1 MKRRQIIL
9 RTGISWILGISL
21 LAGVYAQEGGSL
33 LAYYCP
39 PCGINCDTLIHS
51 EAGTCETCGM
61 ELVQSTRE
69 EQMEQIEQFGKMR
82 IAMYIHPGMEILDF
96 AGPAEVFKV
105 SGFETYTVGLT
116 KEPIISQGF
125 IKIVP
130 EYSIEDCPKPDIIA
144 VFGGNGW
151 NASEDERIQKW
162 LQEMAPKVDH
172 IYSVCTGAFF
182 LAKAGLLDGQ
192 TATTFHSS
200 IESLRETAPMAEIV
214 SGYKYVDNGKIIT
227 AAGVSSGIEGALYL
241 VSKLKGEKKA
251 KSTAEYMEYQCWG
264 KEERLILAEER

>member
-1 MKRRQIIL
+1 MKKPTL
-9 RTGISWILGISL
+9 L
-21 LAGVYAQEGGSL
+21 LAWIFTFLISSISFAQEDEL

-39 PCGINCDTLIHS
+39 PCGISCDTVAHS
-51 EAGTCETCGM
+51 EAGSCATCGM
-61 ELVQSTRE
+61 TLVQRTKE
-69 EQMEQIEQFGKMR
+69 EQMEKIVQFGKKK
-82 IAMYIHPGMEILDF
+82 IAMYIHQGMEILDF

-116 KEPIISQGF
+116 KDPIVSQGF
-125 IKIVP
+125 ITIVP
-130 EYSIEDCPKPDIIA
+130 EYSIDDCPKPDIIA

-151 NASEDERIQKW
+151 KASDEERVQKW
-162 LQEMAPKVDH
+162 LQEMTPKVDH
-172 IYSVCTGAFF
+172 VYSVCTGAFF

-200 IESLRETAPMAEIV
+200 IESLRKTAPEANIV
-214 SGYKYVDNGKIIT
+214 EGYKYVDNGKIIT

-241 VSKLKGEKKA
+241 VSKLKGEEQA

-264 KEERLILAEER
+264 KEERLIMAEEK